1 MMNPDSNIDH
11 LFRDGLAEMEV
22 TPPVEVWEEVH
33 NSIQTKRR
41 ILPLFYRVAAAS
53 VLLFMLAG
61 SAWVFIFNQPDRK
74 EIAEVNSSVTDEI
87 ITPPTNV
94 NDNLEEEESI
104 IPVTEDLPVKA
115 LQTDIEPVQ
124 LATLTEEEVTI
135 VENQI
140 SMAENKEENIVDP
153 VTNGL
158 AEPEEAPRTIVTR
171 NYVNLET
178 YQPIDLLTLST
189 NNLSRDQIP
198 LFPIETIPLS
208 IVENSPRWIVGGQFS
223 PVYSFRYIGQ
233 NSLESYNRDSYNSQ
247 ENGMVTY
254 TGGIHIQYI
263 RNPKLSILAGIY
275 YSRMGQQID
284 GIQLYKSANNE
295 PINLPIKGNLDINNS
310 FGSINSENKQL
321 FFQDEAG
328 DRVEPLFLSE
338 SYDPL
343 KEGLIPVDATIV
355 QSLEYLEVPL
365 ILRYKLVDRKVG
377 FNILGGLSTNFM
389 IGNKAYANQDGSKI
403 KIGETN
409 GLRTINYSTT
419 LGVGL
424 EYDLTDRVILNLEPS
439 FKFYLNSINLDDR
452 LNTHPYTIGIFTGV
466 SYIFK

>member
-1 MMNPDSNIDH
+1 
-11 LFRDGLAEMEV
+11 
-22 TPPVEVWEEVH
+22 
-33 NSIQTKRR
+33 
-41 ILPLFYRVAAAS
+41 
-53 VLLFMLAG
+53 
-61 SAWVFIFNQPDRK
+61 
-74 EIAEVNSSVTDEI
+74 
-87 ITPPTNV
+87 
-94 NDNLEEEESI
+94 
-104 IPVTEDLPVKA
+104 
-115 LQTDIEPVQ
+115 
-124 LATLTEEEVTI
+124 
-135 VENQI
+135 
-140 SMAENKEENIVDP
+140 
-153 VTNGL
+153 
-158 AEPEEAPRTIVTR
+158 
-171 NYVNLET
+171 
-178 YQPIDLLTLST
+178 
-189 NNLSRDQIP
+189 
-198 LFPIETIPLS
+198 
-208 IVENSPRWIVGGQFS
+208 
-223 PVYSFRYIGQ
+223 
-233 NSLESYNRDSYNSQ
+233 
-247 ENGMVTY
+247 MVTY